1 MSWDTVP
8 GRNGEGYPDP
18 TASTALARVQHSQK
32 GLQSKRAGEHF
43 ENMITASLNWYC
55 DKGVAFVEKTPEPM
69 KPLRKPDRQGRFLAC
84 YTKAGQPDFK
94 GTLTGGRAVVFEAK
108 HTDSDKIDQS
118 RLTPEQVESLTL
130 HHKLGAAAFI
140 MVSVGLEN
148 FYRVP
153 WEVWRDMKQIYGRK
167 HMKLEDLEPYR
178 VQYIAGILKLLEGVE
193 IDYTEEGGTQ
203 MVMGVNMR
211 TGQIEIAEYDGQI
224 RGQMDLSDF
233 TDADQDQEPEETQ
246 AAAPTP
252 GQNPTGKPLDLKN
265 RGKQAPA
272 AAAELVP
279 GRDYDPDTGEVY
291 ETTGQ
296 SADDRQTTSG
306 RNNIKVVKIAPVK
319 EA

>member
-8 GRNGEGYPDP
+8 GRNSEGYPDP

-193 IDYTEEGGTQ
+193 NFKSLRHAERKAHKQTDG
-203 MVMGVNMR
+203 R
-211 TGQIEIAEYDGQI
+211 TVKNLY
-224 RGQMDLSDF
+224 
-233 TDADQDQEPEETQ
+233 
-246 AAAPTP
+246 APHGLP
-252 GQNPTGKPLDLKN
+252 GS
-265 RGKQAPA
+265 
-272 AAAELVP
+272 
-279 GRDYDPDTGEVY
+279 VY
-291 ETTGQ
+291 EQRERLRALQITERRSSQ
-296 SADDRQTTSG
+296 
-306 RNNIKVVKIAPVK
+306 
-319 EA
+319 